1 MIITNLDL
9 GNTIKIE
16 KVSGGMISEPF
27 IFNKNLFII
36 KNGSIV
42 QYN

>member
-1 MIITNLDL
+1 VTGASIYNV
-9 GNTIKIE
+9 
-16 KVSGGMISEPF
+16 KVAYNIISEPF

-36 KNGSIV
+36 RKGSII